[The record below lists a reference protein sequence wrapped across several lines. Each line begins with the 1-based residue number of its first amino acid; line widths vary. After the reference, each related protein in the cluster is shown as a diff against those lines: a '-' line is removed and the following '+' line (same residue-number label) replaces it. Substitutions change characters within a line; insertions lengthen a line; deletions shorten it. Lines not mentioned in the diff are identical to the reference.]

1 MENIELNK
9 KLSLFFILS
18 IFLSLSVSSESK
30 TAKAKTWFGDPNL
43 QGIWTNASLTTLE
56 RPSHLRSWEVSEEV
70 AIEES
75 LRAQKVSEAYDNPLK
90 KGEKIKASRDPGGY
104 NAAWMDGGSK
114 FFKVKDKYRTSVI
127 GYPKNG
133 KLPWDADKSR
143 AFFQKLRPRGMKR
156 TDHPELRGVGERCIV
171 GFGSSGGPPMMNV
184 LYNNHY
190 QIVQSPGYV
199 MIMAEMIHDTR
210 IIRLNGQHLPKNM
223 KPWLGDSI
231 GHWENNTLVVETTN
245 FHPQHSFRAGLRHR
259 FAVTENAKITEK
271 FTRISKDEIIYQ
283 FFVDDKDVYSD
294 IWAGEMV
301 LTSDSDRIYE
311 YACHEG
317 NYSMENILAGARAQD

>member
-1 MENIELNK
+1 
-9 KLSLFFILS
+9 
-18 IFLSLSVSSESK
+18 
-30 TAKAKTWFGDPNL
+30 
-43 QGIWTNASLTTLE
+43 
-56 RPSHLRSWEVSEEV
+56 
-70 AIEES
+70 
-75 LRAQKVSEAYDNPLK
+75 
-90 KGEKIKASRDPGGY
+90 
-104 NAAWMDGGSK
+104 
-114 FFKVKDKYRTSVI
+114 
-127 GYPKNG
+127 
-133 KLPWDADKSR
+133 
-143 AFFQKLRPRGMKR
+143 
-156 TDHPELRGVGERCIV
+156 
-171 GFGSSGGPPMMNV
+171 MMNV

>member
-1 MENIELNK
+1 MANIEPNSKLNIA
-9 KLSLFFILS
+9 LVC
-18 IFLSLSVSSESK
+18 FLSLSIDSK
-30 TAKAKTWFGDPNL
+30 EIKVKTWFGDPNL

-56 RPSHLRSWEVSEEV
+56 RPNHLRSWEVTEEV

-75 LRAQKVSEAYDNPLK
+75 LKAQKVSEAYDNPLEI
-90 KGEKIKASRDPGGY
+90 GEEIKASRDPGGY

-133 KLPWDADKSR
+133 KLPWDAEKSR
-143 AFFQKLRPRGMKR
+143 KFFQKLRPRGMKR

-210 IIRLNGQHLPKNM
+210 IIRLNSEHLPKSM
-223 KPWLGDSI
+223 KPWLGDSV
-231 GHWENNTLVVETTN
+231 GFWEGNTLVVETTN
-245 FHPQHSFRAGLRHR
+245 FHPQHQFRAGLRHR
-259 FAVTENAKITEK
+259 FAITENAKITEK
-271 FTRISKDEIIYQ
+271 FTRISQNEIIYQ
-283 FFVDDKDVYSD
+283 FFVDDKDVYKD

-301 LTSDSDRIYE
+301 LSADNDKIYE

-317 NYSMENILAGARAQD
+317 NYSMENILAGARTQD